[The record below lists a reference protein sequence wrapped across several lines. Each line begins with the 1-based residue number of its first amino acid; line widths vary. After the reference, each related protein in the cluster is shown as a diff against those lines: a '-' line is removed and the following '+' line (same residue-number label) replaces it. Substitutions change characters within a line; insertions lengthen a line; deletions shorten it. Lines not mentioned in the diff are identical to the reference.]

1 MAGRAVLGCRP
12 LSSPPFVKMPPDT
25 HILSQLLDL
34 VARLYDETAGFADN
48 PGDAQLWYNRGYANG
63 MVKALEELGQG
74 GRVAERVTPDAADV
88 IAGHEIMAWGK
99 AYQHGL
105 ETGHRET
112 FEILPATE

>member
-1 MAGRAVLGCRP
+1 MAGHAVLVCRP
-12 LSSPPFVKMPPDT
+12 LQNPTYAKMQPDPN
-25 HILSQLLDL
+25 ILRQLLDL
-34 VARLYDETAGFADN
+34 ITRLYEETAGFADN

-63 MVKALEELGQG
+63 MVKALSELGQG
-74 GRVAERVTPDAADV
+74 ALVAERVTPDAADV
-88 IAGHEIMAWGK
+88 IAGHEVMAWGK